1 MVKQAVA
8 APVQGQEQGVASRAL
23 NRLRIPDA
31 GPQARRLHSVQF
43 SYCTSTSGY

>member
-8 APVQGQEQGVASRAL
+8 APVYGQEQAMASTAS
-23 NRLRIPDA
+23 NRLREADA

-43 SYCTSTSGY
+43 MH